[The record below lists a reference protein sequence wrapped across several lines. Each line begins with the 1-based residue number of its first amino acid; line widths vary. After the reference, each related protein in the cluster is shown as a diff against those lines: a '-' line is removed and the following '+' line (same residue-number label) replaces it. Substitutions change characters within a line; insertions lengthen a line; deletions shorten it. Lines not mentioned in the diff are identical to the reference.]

1 MLSFAVEV
9 FSEGQHSS
17 CADHQVLVEYL
28 VETQVSVC
36 VIPNLLINSLASPFL
51 FLFFYILVFEFS
63 ESIFV
68 L

>member
-51 FLFFYILVFEFS
+51 FFYILVFEFS